1 MLSCDIISLIIIKEV
16 ILLKLLAIDGNSI
29 LNRAFYAI
37 RALSN
42 KDGVPTNAVFGFMNV
57 YFKNFDVIKP
67 DCVAVAF
74 DMHAPTF
81 RHKAVSTYK
90 ANRKGMPDELFQQM
104 PLIKNLLTL
113 MGIKILECEGFEA
126 DDILGTLSKI
136 FSKNNHECHIL
147 TGDRDSLQLIN
158 DKTTVRLATNK
169 DAIIYN
175 REKFLEDYGF
185 EPINIIDLKA
195 LMGDSSDNIKGVAG
209 IGEKTA
215 TTLIKEFST
224 VENLY
229 ANLESADISKSVK
242 AKLENGKDSA
252 KESKWLA
259 TIRCDVPIDESPEN
273 YKTGNMNSPELYKFL
288 NELEMQ
294 KLIEKLNLTESD
306 SETPEYEEI
315 IPETVNISDFSL
327 IKNIGEC
334 SYIFDGKTLKI
345 RDGNKIYITENTDT
359 ILEFLSGECKK
370 ITSGAKPHY
379 KYAFSHGKTCRNII
393 CDTEICGYLL
403 DSSLSD
409 YNTETLCR
417 KYNVHYYDGENGNL
431 LSLKNLSEKLNN
443 LIEKENMT
451 SLLND
456 IELPLTKV
464 LASMEYY
471 GVKVN
476 QQGIK
481 DFGITLDELIEE
493 TGQMIYDDAGHKFNI
508 LSPKQL
514 GTVLFDELKLPPIK
528 KTKTGY
534 STNADVL
541 EELKSSNPI
550 IGNVL
555 KYRQYTKLKST
566 YVDGLL
572 KTVSADGRIHTCFKQ
587 TETRTGRISS
597 TEPNMQ
603 NIPVRTELGRNMRKF
618 FVADSGKIL
627 LDADYSQIE
636 LRVTAH
642 LCNDENMIKAFK
654 SGEDIHTATASQVFD
669 VPPIMV
675 TPEMRSSAKA
685 VNFGI
690 IYGIG
695 AFSLSKDINTTLE
708 KAQEYIDQYM
718 KKYPKVKEFMTRT
731 VENAEKSGTVSTM
744 FGRKRHI
751 PELKSSNKKIKADG
765 KRIAMNTPIQ
775 GTSADLIKMAMIN
788 VYRKFKEE
796 NLNAHLILQVHDE
809 LIVESD
815 EKDSKRASEI
825 LHDEM
830 TDVYK
835 MRVPLIADVNRGAS
849 WYDAKG

>member
-1 MLSCDIISLIIIKEV
+1 M
-16 ILLKLLAIDGNSI
+16 KLLAIDGNSI

-185 EPINIIDLKA
+185 EPINMIDLKA

-229 ANLESADISKSVK
+229 ANLDNADISKSVK
-242 AKLENGKDSA
+242 TKLENGKNSA
-252 KESKWLA
+252 LESKWLA
-259 TIRCDVPIDESPEN
+259 TVKCDVPIDENPEN
-273 YKTGNMNSPELYKFL
+273 YKIGNMNSSELYKFL

-315 IPETVNISDFSL
+315 ISETVNISDFSL

-359 ILEFLSGECKK
+359 ILEFLSGGCKK

-456 IELPLTKV
+456 IELPLTEV

-731 VENAEKSGTVSTM
+731 VENAEKSGTISTM

>member
-185 EPINIIDLKA
+185 EPINMIDLKA

-229 ANLESADISKSVK
+229 ANLDNADISKSVK
-242 AKLENGKDSA
+242 TKLENGKNSA
-252 KESKWLA
+252 LESKWLA
-259 TIRCDVPIDESPEN
+259 TVKCDVPIDENPEN
-273 YKTGNMNSPELYKFL
+273 YKIGNMNSSELYKFL

-315 IPETVNISDFSL
+315 ISETVNISDFSL

-456 IELPLTKV
+456 IELPLTEV